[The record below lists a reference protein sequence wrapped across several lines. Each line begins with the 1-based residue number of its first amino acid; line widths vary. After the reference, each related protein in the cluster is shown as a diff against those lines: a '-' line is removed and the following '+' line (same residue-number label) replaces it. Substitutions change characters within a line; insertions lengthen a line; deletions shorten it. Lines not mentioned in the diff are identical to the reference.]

1 MVHKLKTIRGDMLV
15 LQCQLE
21 RELIRYVRRY
31 LCQPQVTIITNDK
44 QFIFMCELYDYVE
57 NTEFPPEMVS
67 SLMKTKN
74 VLELSWDE
82 CLMFLG
88 TLCFEFLPGQMLAVF
103 SGDSEVI
110 AIGTNG
116 FHYIGISFIFMVTS
130 LIFPVFFQAIGY
142 AVKSSVLTIV
152 RTVLFFVPLGYIF
165 SRFGL
170 QYFWLTFPVTE
181 LLTSVIGVGFY
192 RNFLKREQTI

>member
-1 MVHKLKTIRGDMLV
+1 MVMKRLS
-15 LQCQLE
+15 E
-21 RELIRYVRRY
+21 Y
-31 LCQPQVTIITNDK
+31 LFFWT
-44 QFIFMCELYDYVE
+44 LG
-57 NTEFPPEMVS
+57 
-67 SLMKTKN
+67 
-74 VLELSWDE
+74 
-82 CLMFLG
+82 G
-88 TLCFEFLPGQMLAVF
+88 TLYYSFEMIFRGFSHWSMFML
-103 SGDSEVI
+103 G
-110 AIGTNG
+110 G
-116 FHYIGISFIFMVTS
+116 FC